1 MRTNI
6 DIDEDLIHQAMDLA
20 NLPTKRAAVTQA
32 LEEFVARRRRL
43 DLRDLFGQVTFAPDY
58 DYKALRQGIGS

>member
-6 DIDEDLIHQAMDLA
+6 DIDEDLIREAMEVG
-20 NLPTKRAAVTQA
+20 NLSTKRATVTQA

-43 DLRDLFGQVTFAPDY
+43 DLRDLLGQVEFAPGY
-58 DYKALRQGIGS
+58 DHKALREGLQP